1 MSRVFH
7 RPPIRLGKALLS
19 SLQGVSLL
27 FFLLSIGAVAIPAAA
42 RAVKPAAELPGPVN
56 GRVLDAEGRPLEGAT
71 IQVKGTGQGT
81 KTATDGSFTL
91 NAPDNAKVLIISYI
105 GMETQEVDIKGKH
118 KVTVVMKEAVV
129 QGQEVVVVGYVTQ
142 KKSLLTGSVVDM
154 KVNEDDREVP
164 TASAGNLLAG
174 RLAGVNV
181 VTPSG
186 APGLVAPSITIRTA
200 NSWNGQPVLYVID
213 GKISTSGD
221 FNNLSPNEIESV
233 SVLKDGATTAAYG
246 SRAAGGVVVV
256 TTRMGKAGR
265 AHITY
270 SFNSG
275 YDVRGKGMALTNAV
289 ESGKLYNQVNPGGS
303 GPNGPDYTQ
312 QDLDYFQTHNFNNA
326 GTGYGFDQLKIIYR
340 NPFTATHNLGVEGGN
355 DRIRYFVGGSYVDQQ
370 GFINGLSY
378 NKYNLRANITADVT
392 KDFQLFFGGALNNN
406 LTNSPNWNGSGV
418 SGQIN
423 DLYQKLLVWQPYM
436 PVFTASG
443 LPVDYGWLANM
454 GAVTQGQGGYQ
465 RDNYLKPVFTLS
477 GTYKAP
483 FLKGLSAKATY
494 IKSYTYDVSKV
505 FTTTYAMYTVRQYT
519 PYIWGLQDTSIVGT
533 RQSTGTPGLGETSI
547 WGGDKQLDF
556 QLNYER
562 SFGLH
567 HVMGT
572 LVYEGYQTEGAG
584 VSASVNGFPLYTTD
598 QWWATT
604 SNQNTTTSSGGVT
617 PNKNVSNSTA
627 YSDVT
632 TGRRSWVGQ
641 FFYDYAD
648 KYLAGFTYRYDG
660 SMNFAPNERWGLF
673 PSGSVGWI
681 LSKEHFMEKVKAID
695 LLKVRASV
703 GLTGN
708 DNVGGWQWQQSYA
721 TGNNAFFGTSPSLN
735 AGLTY
740 GAVVNPNLT
749 WEKSLNK
756 NFGVDVNFLKHF
768 NATLEYWHTY
778 TYDILGQRIQSTP
791 PTFSLG
797 LPSVN
802 YGKEKAEGFDLTVGY
817 NHRLGNVN
825 FSTSVVASYGHAW
838 YVLMDQNITYDYQN
852 QVGGGRTTTMLTG
865 YLTDHIIR
873 NQADLSNWNAANPN
887 YNFNGNKADLGQ
899 FVYQDIGSQGG
910 VHQKDGKIDPYDI
923 AVLRKN
929 NDPIVVGWNL
939 GGEWKGFSVSATFNG
954 SLRQWSPVNISGSG
968 VEWNRMWRKWYTDSW
983 TTTNTGAK
991 YPRYYGAEVGNSVN
1005 MAGSN
1010 FWYAPSSFFRLK
1022 FLNVGYTIPPRFY
1035 RNYLSAI
1042 KVFASGSNLF
1052 ILSKFNK
1059 QFYDPELSGGTAF
1072 PIIKS
1077 YNMGVLI
1084 SL

>member
-1 MSRVFH
+1 MRKVFYRH
-7 RPPIRLGKALLS
+7 PIRLGKACLTM
-19 SLQGVSLL
+19 LQGVSFLLL
-27 FFLLSIGAVAIPAAA
+27 FLCTSAVAMP
-42 RAVKPAAELPGPVN
+42 RPVR
-56 GRVLDAEGRPLEGAT
+56 GRVLDADGRPLEGAT
-71 IQVKGTGQGT
+71 IQVKGTSLGA
-81 KTATDGSFTL
+81 KTDKDGSFAM
-91 NAPDNAKVLIISYI
+91 NVPDNAKTLVISYV
-105 GMETQEVDIKGKH
+105 GMETQEVDAKGRSE
-118 KVTVVMKEAVV
+118 VTIVLKTAVA
-129 QGQEVVVVGYVTQ
+129 QEQDVVVVGYVTQ

-154 KVNEDDREVP
+154 KVNESDREVP

-174 RLAGVNV
+174 RLSGVNV

-186 APGLVAPSITIRTA
+186 PPGEVTPAITIRTA
-200 NSWNGQPVLYVID
+200 TSWNGQPVLYVID
-213 GKISTSGD
+213 GKISAAAD
-221 FNNLSPNEIESV
+221 FNNLSPNEIASV
-233 SVLKDGATTAAYG
+233 SVLKDAATTAAYG

-256 TTRMGKAGR
+256 TTRMGKTGKAR
-265 AHITY
+265 VTY

-275 YDVRGKGMALTNAV
+275 YDVRGKNMALTDAI
-289 ESGKLYNQVNPGGS
+289 ETGKLANQVNNGGANPA
-303 GPNGPDYTQ
+303 GPAYTQ
-312 QDLDYFQTHNFNNA
+312 QDFDYFATHNFNNA
-326 GTGYGFDQLKIIYR
+326 GAGYGFNQLKIIYR
-340 NPFTATHNLGVEGGN
+340 NPFTATQNLGVEGGN
-355 DRIRYFVGGSYVDQQ
+355 DRIRYYVGGSYVNQQ
-370 GFINGLSY
+370 GFMNGLTY

-406 LTNSPNWNGSGV
+406 LTNSPNWNGGGL
-418 SGQIN
+418 SGQVY

-436 PVFTASG
+436 PVFTNSG
-443 LPVDYGWLANM
+443 MPVDYGWIANM

-494 IKSYTYDVSKV
+494 IKSYTYDANKV
-505 FTTTYAMYTVRQYT
+505 FTTTYAMYTVKQYT
-519 PYIWGLQDTSIVGT
+519 PYIWGLSDTSVVGT
-533 RQSTGTPGLGETSI
+533 RQSTGTPGLAETAT
-547 WGGDKQLDF
+547 WGGDKQLDL

-572 LVYEGYQTEGAG
+572 LVYEGYQTQGTG
-584 VSASVNGFPLYTTD
+584 LNASVNGFPLYTTD
-598 QWWATT
+598 QWWAT
-604 SNQNTTTSSGGVT
+604 SPNQNSTTSSGGVI

-627 YSDVT
+627 YSDIT
-632 TGRRSWVGQ
+632 TGRKSWVGQ

-660 SMNFAPNERWGLF
+660 SMNFAPNERWGFF
-673 PSGSVGWI
+673 PSGSLGWI
-681 LSKEHFMEKVKAID
+681 LSKEHFMEKVRSID
-695 LLKVRASV
+695 LLKVRASM

-708 DNVGGWQWQQSYA
+708 DNVGGWQWQQSYV

-740 GAVVNPNLT
+740 GPVVNPNLT
-749 WEKSLNK
+749 WEKSLNQ
-756 NFGVDVNFLKHF
+756 NFAVDVNFMKHF
-768 NATLEYWHTY
+768 SATVEYWHTY
-778 TYDILGQRIQSTP
+778 TYDILGQRVQTTP
-791 PTFSLG
+791 PTFSLT

-802 YGKEKAEGFDLTVGY
+802 YGKEKASGIDFSLGY
-817 NHRLGNVN
+817 TRRFGKVD
-825 FSTSVVASYGHAW
+825 FSTGVVASYGHAR
-838 YVLMDQNITYDYQN
+838 YVLRDQNVTYDYQN

-865 YLTDHIIR
+865 YVVDHMIR
-873 NQADLSNWNAANPN
+873 NQTDLSSWNAANPN

-899 FVYQDIGSQGG
+899 FVYQDLGSQGG

-939 GGEWKGFSVSATFNG
+939 TGEWKGFSLSATFNG
-954 SLRQWSPVNISGSG
+954 NFHRWNAVNISGSG
-968 VEWNRMWRKWYTDSW
+968 VEWNRMWRTWYTDSW
-983 TTTNTGAK
+983 NTTNTNAK

-1010 FWYAPSSFFRLK
+1010 FWYAPSNFIRLK
-1022 FLNVGYTIPPRFY
+1022 FLNIGYTIPPRFY
-1035 RNYLSAI
+1035 KNYLSAI

-1052 ILSKFNK
+1052 ILSKYNQ
-1059 QFYDPELSGGTAF
+1059 QFYDPEMSGGTAF

-1077 YNMGVLI
+1077 YNMGVLV